1 MNVATMDIQPVT
13 LTGRYVELAPLSW
26 DHLPRAVDLCVGQDL
41 FRWFPKELRTAED
54 VRGYFAE
61 AFEAQKAGTA
71 LPFSTFDRATGQ
83 LVGGSRY
90 MAIERAHRR
99 LEIGST
105 WIAKAWQR
113 SHVNTEAKLLMLEHA
128 FERLGCLRVEFK
140 TDSLNQ
146 PSRTALA
153 RIGAK
158 EEGIFRNHM
167 VTGSGRVRHSVYF
180 SIIDSEWPRVKA
192 DLQAKLAV
200 GPRLPAQP

>member
-1 MNVATMDIQPVT
+1 MNAATMDIRPVT
-13 LTGRYVELAPLSW
+13 LTGQHVELVPLSW
-26 DHLPRAVDLCVGQDL
+26 DHLPQAVALAAGQDL
-41 FRWFPKELRTAED
+41 FRWFPKQIHSADD
-54 VRGYFAE
+54 VHAYFAE
-61 AFEAQKAGTA
+61 AFEAQEAGTA
-71 LPFSTFDRATGQ
+71 LPFSTFDRASGQ
-83 LVGGSRY
+83 LAGGSRY
-90 MAIERAHRR
+90 MAIERSHRR

-105 WIAKAWQR
+105 WIAKTWQR

-153 RIGAK
+153 RIGAT

-192 DLQAKLAV
+192 GLLAKLAA
-200 GPRLPAQP
+200 GPRLPARS